1 MDFKAKVNKPARLAR
16 KNGGEEL
23 VFILS
28 IDIGRT
34 VYGNNYCKVVYSEIY
49 GCFETSV
56 SFDEIDYIIQEKMTK
71 EIKSRLIQKWGYD
84 ICKMRG
90 IRC

>member
-1 MDFKAKVNKPARLAR
+1 MNFTAKVNKPARLAR
-16 KNGGEEL
+16 KNSGEEL
-23 VFILS
+23 VFILY

-56 SFDEIDYIIQEKMTK
+56 SFDEIAYIIPEKMTK
-71 EIKSRLIQKWGYD
+71 DIKSRLMKKWGCD